1 MALKTFKPYTKSTR
15 GTVLVDRTGLWKGKP
30 FKSLV
35 EPLNSMR
42 GRNNNGHITSRNM
55 SGGGH
60 KKMYR
65 LVDFYRK
72 KFDMPGTVERI
83 EYDPNR
89 SCYIMLVKF
98 DDGQHFYYLAPQKI
112 NIGDKVEN
120 GSDKEIKVGNCM
132 PLRDIPVGINIHNV
146 ELNPGGGGKIARSAG
161 TSVTIS
167 GLDGNYSLI
176 KMISGEVRK
185 IDSRCMATIGV
196 LSNPDQK
203 NIKIGKAGR
212 SRWLGRRP
220 HTRGVVMNPVD
231 HPHGGGEGK
240 TAGGRHP
247 VSPTGQSAKGLKTRN
262 NKSTDKFIVKK
273 RNNRKDSKK

>member
-1 MALKTFKPYTKSTR
+1 MK
-15 GTVLVDRTGLWKGKP
+15 
-30 FKSLV
+30 
-35 EPLNSMR
+35 
-42 GRNNNGHITSRNM
+42 GRNNNGHITSINRA
-55 SGGGH
+55 GGH

-65 LVDFYRK
+65 HIDFYRK
-72 KFDMPGTVERI
+72 KFNVPATVERI

-98 DDGQHFYYLAPQKI
+98 EDDSHAYYLAPQKI
-112 NIGDKVEN
+112 KVGDIVEN
-120 GSDKEIKVGNCM
+120 GSKKEIKIGNCM
-132 PLRDIPVGINIHNV
+132 PLQDIPVGVNIHNV
-146 ELNPGGGGKIARSAG
+146 EIQPGAGGKIARSAG

-176 KMISGEVRK
+176 KLASGELRK
-185 IDSRCMATIGV
+185 IDSRSLATIGV

-220 HTRGVVMNPVD
+220 HTRGVVKNPVD

-240 TAGGRHP
+240 SAGGRHP
-247 VSPTGQSAKGLKTRN
+247 VSPKGQSAKGLKTRD
-262 NKSTDKFIVKK
+262 NKLSLIHI
-273 RNNRKDSKK
+273 